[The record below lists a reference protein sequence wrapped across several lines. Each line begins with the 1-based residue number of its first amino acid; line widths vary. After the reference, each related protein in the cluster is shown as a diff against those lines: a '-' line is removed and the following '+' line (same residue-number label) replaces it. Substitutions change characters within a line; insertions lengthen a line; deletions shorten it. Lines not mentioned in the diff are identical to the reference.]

1 MNAFLES
8 VGDAEAAGE
17 AEAGGGKEGQDAG
30 KRRKAGGANSPSPRA
45 WERVGVR
52 GDIRG
57 SFEDEL
63 RRFIQRRIGEPIPE
77 HPWNGRTLPDHL
89 RMNFRVVDDAGRE
102 LAVGRDLLTLKGQ
115 LGQAAQLTFGQSDP
129 GIERSGIRDWDFG
142 DLPEKIA
149 FPRRGRALTG
159 YPALVDEGTASRFA
173 SSTWNS
179 QHRLPCVPACAGCC
193 ASRSRSRCASS
204 KKSRRAFYSAALQ
217 LRTAIAADVLKED
230 LLNAIAD
237 RAFIAD
243 DPLPR
248 TRKAF
253 DAQRTR
259 ARARL
264 PAVTEAA
271 VRLLAAIA
279 EEYQR
284 IAARIASARGPSAR
298 PAADMRDQLS
308 RLVYAGFLSATPWER
323 LSDLPRV
330 SQAMLV
336 RLDKFGNSPER
347 ETKHAESIAE
357 LTRSATTNDSKNSA
371 RRVWPIHASTTFAGI
386 SKSFA
391 SRCSRRSSRRRI
403 RVL

>member
-1 MNAFLES
+1 
-8 VGDAEAAGE
+8 
-17 AEAGGGKEGQDAG
+17 
-30 KRRKAGGANSPSPRA
+30 
-45 WERVGVR
+45 VR

-142 DLPEKIA
+142 DLPEKIS

-159 YPALVDEGTASRFA
+159 YPALVDEG
-173 SSTWNS
+173 NS
-179 QHRLPCVPACAGCC
+179 VAIRLFDLEQPAQVAM
-193 ASRSRSRCASS
+193 RSGV
-204 KKSRRAFYSAALQ
+204 RRLLRLSLKEQMRQLEREPPGFLHAALQ
-217 LRTAIAADVLKED
+217 LRTAISADVLKED

-253 DAQRTR
+253 DAQRAR

-279 EEYQR
+279 DAYQR
-284 IAARIASARGPSAR
+284 IAARIASARGPFAR
-298 PAADMRDQLS
+298 AAADMRDQLS

-323 LSDLPRV
+323 LSDLPRYLE
-330 SQAMLV
+330 AMLV
-336 RLDKFGNSPER
+336 RLDKFGNNPER
-347 ETKHAESIAE
+347 DTKHADTIAH
-357 LTRSATTNDSKNSA
+357 LTRRLDERLEKQRKAGLADPRLDA
-371 RRVWPIHASTTFAGI
+371 FRWHLEELRVSLFAQELKTPYPVSYKRLEKI
-386 SKSFA
+386 WNA
-391 SRCSRRSSRRRI
+391 I
-403 RVL
+403 R